1 LYILMIAVLSAI
13 PASANE
19 YHPDFRGKVDT
30 TIIHVS
36 TGGLW
41 KEGDNYGNWR
51 LVVRNHGWEHTRSF
65 LYLQWLKT
73 DDEKKEVKE
82 IKTVQITEFNAG
94 DWRNVLNVEYQNDVF
109 IIYYVLRGR
118 EGIHRSILK
127 PALPGKY
134 KMSFAG
140 NIASSEF

>member
-1 LYILMIAVLSAI
+1 MIAVLLAI
-13 PASANE
+13 PALANE
-19 YHPDFRGKVDT
+19 FDHGLKGELDT

-41 KEGDNYGNWR
+41 KGGDNYGNWR

-73 DDEKKEVKE
+73 YDKEKEVKE
-82 IKTVQITEFNAG
+82 IKTVQITEFNTG
-94 DWRNVLNVEYQNDVF
+94 DWRNVLNVEYRNDVF

-118 EGIHRSILK
+118 DGFHHSILK

-134 KMSFAG
+134 KISIAG
-140 NIASSEF
+140 NIASAEF